1 MAISDLA
8 SNAHI
13 CAEFYWLSESHQSEL
28 TFMGRGCRPHPPPP
42 APLNSQWKES
52 QSICSNTEISEPL

>member
-1 MAISDLA
+1 MAISDPA
-8 SNAHI
+8 SNSHI
-13 CAEFYWLSESHQSEL
+13 CAEFYWLLESHQSEL
-28 TFMGRGCRPHPPPP
+28 TFKGRDVDPPPAP